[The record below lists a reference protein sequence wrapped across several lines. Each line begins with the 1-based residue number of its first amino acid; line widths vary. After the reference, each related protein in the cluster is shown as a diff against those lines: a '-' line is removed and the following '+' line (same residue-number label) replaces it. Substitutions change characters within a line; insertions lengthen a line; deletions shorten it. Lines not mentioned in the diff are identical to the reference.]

1 MNKRFRNA
9 RRLVSMAAFSL
20 AATAWGDSSAA
31 LFPAPMIFAPGV
43 VSGPQNDGAPTFTP
57 DARTIYFER
66 SYGHRSI
73 IFESRR
79 IGATWSK
86 PQVASFSGPW
96 SDQHPTLSPNG
107 RLMVFASTR
116 KQVSTEHPNDPPK
129 TLAGLWS
136 VQRIKTGWSEPV
148 RLPDTVNI
156 SNLVFKPS
164 IAGNGDVYFM
174 SAASSG
180 ADGPNW
186 RLFHSAWVDGA
197 YQTAQ
202 PLSFSN
208 GTYFDVDPYIAP
220 DQSYIVFSSRGRR
233 SPDDGHEH
241 LYVALREGKD
251 WGAVHPL
258 RYAGDD
264 WGADDGEAQVSPDG
278 MTLYFSSGR
287 QPAVDRTKPRNQML
301 ADIARSEAWDNGN
314 TNVWTLPIRLLFE
327 ANGLSSAS
335 VLIDHALAPAG
346 SNVRS

>member
-1 MNKRFRNA
+1 MNKRFRIA
-9 RRLVSMAAFSL
+9 LRLVAMAAFGV
-20 AATAWGDSSAA
+20 AATARGGSSDAQ
-31 LFPAPMIFAPGV
+31 LPAPMIFAPGV

-79 IGATWSK
+79 VDASWSK

-96 SDQHPTLSPNG
+96 SDQQPALSPDGN
-107 RLMVFASTR
+107 RLVFASAR
-116 KQVSTEHPNDPPK
+116 KVLSAEHPNEPPK
-129 TLAGLWS
+129 ILAGIWS
-136 VQRIKTGWSEPV
+136 VDRTKSGWSIPV
-148 RLPDTVNI
+148 RLAETVNT

-164 IAGNGDVYFM
+164 IARNGDLYFM

-180 ADGPNW
+180 TDGPNW
-186 RLFHSAWVDGA
+186 RLFHSAWINGA
-197 YQTAQ
+197 YRAAQ
-202 PLSFSN
+202 RLSFSS
-208 GTYFDVDPYIAP
+208 GPYFDVDPYIAP

-233 SPDDGHEH
+233 SPDDGQEH

-278 MTLYFSSGR
+278 MTLYFSSSR
-287 QPAVDRTKPRNQML
+287 QPPVDRAKPRNQML

-314 TNVWTLPIRLLFE
+314 TNVWTLPVRLLFE
-327 ANGLSSAS
+327 ANGLSF
-335 VLIDHALAPAG
+335 PT
-346 SNVRS
+346 

>member
-1 MNKRFRNA
+1 MNRRFRIVLQ
-9 RRLVSMAAFSL
+9 RWVTIAAL
-20 AATAWGDSSAA
+20 GMAATAWGGSSGEQ
-31 LFPAPMIFAPGV
+31 LTAPMIFAPGV

-79 IGATWSK
+79 VDASWSK

-96 SDQHPTLSPNG
+96 SDQQPALSPDGN
-107 RLMVFASTR
+107 RLVFASAR
-116 KQVSTEHPNDPPK
+116 KVLSTEHPNDPPK
-129 TLAGLWS
+129 TLAGIWS
-136 VQRIKTGWSEPV
+136 VDRTKFGWSMPV
-148 RLPDTVNI
+148 RLAETVNI

-164 IAGNGDVYFM
+164 IARNGDLYFM

-180 ADGPNW
+180 TDGPNW
-186 RLFHSAWVDGA
+186 RLFHSAWINGA
-197 YQTAQ
+197 YQAAQ
-202 PLSFSN
+202 PLSFSS
-208 GTYFDVDPYIAP
+208 GPYFDVDPYIAP

-278 MTLYFSSGR
+278 MTLYFSSSR
-287 QPAVDRTKPRNQML
+287 QPPVDRTKPRNQML

-314 TNVWTLPIRLLFE
+314 TNVWTLPVRLLFE
-327 ANGLSSAS
+327 ANGLPS
-335 VLIDHALAPAG
+335 PT
-346 SNVRS
+346 